1 MQSQIAVIGLGL
13 FGSAVATTL
22 AALNHHVLGIDID
35 EQVVNAH
42 MHILAEVV
50 TVPDVNEVILQQL
63 SIAEYDT
70 VVIGIT
76 DIEASLMIAQML
88 RDLGV
93 RYIVCKAK
101 SAIHGKILSRI
112 GVDRVIYPERD
123 MGIRVAQTLVAKNII
138 ETVVLTSTQHL
149 VTARAPQSCI
159 GQPVGTIQWKTP
171 HGVTVLAIQ
180 RDSEVFGHPGST
192 VEVHAG
198 DILVLLGRSDD
209 LAALLAEPTSTEG

>member
-22 AALNHHVLGIDID
+22 AALDHHVLGIDID
-35 EQVVNAH
+35 EQMVNAH
-42 MHILAEVV
+42 MHTLAEVV
-50 TVPDVNEVILQQL
+50 TVPEVNEAILQSL

-93 RYIVCKAK
+93 RHIVCKAK

-112 GVDRVIYPERD
+112 GVDRVICPERD

-138 ETVVLTSTQHL
+138 ETIVLTSTQHV
-149 VTARAPQSCI
+149 VTARAPHSCI

-171 HGVTVLAIQ
+171 NGVTVLAIQ

-209 LAALLAEPTSTEG
+209 LAALLAEPTTTEG